1 MGYKTSGSI
10 FKSNVQI
17 KPVSKIPRWALHVLR
32 KGSLNMNSLEIIKE
46 KICKHDWQEIT
57 NEEIVDEEEDSEP
70 RHHWDE
76 ARVCK
81 KCSKKEYYYD

>member
-1 MGYKTSGSI
+1 MTD
-10 FKSNVQI
+10 N
-17 KPVSKIPRWALHVLR
+17 AL
-32 KGSLNMNSLEIIKE
+32 KIIKE